1 MSGPISGPSLDMNS
15 SVESVLAQMR
25 TLQSQATALKPLAE
39 LRGEDLATS
48 GASAPAA
55 PGFKEL
61 LSDAL
66 QSVNSLQQ
74 QSSALASGFARGEHQ
89 DLVGTMIA
97 SQKSSIAFQ
106 SVVTARNRM
115 VSAYQDIMNMPI

>member
-1 MSGPISGPSLDMNS
+1 MSNPISGPSADMSS

-25 TLQSQATALKPLAE
+25 AMQSQATALPS
-39 LRGEDLATS
+39 ATALQ
-48 GASAPAA
+48 GADVGAVATA
-55 PGFKEL
+55 RAQTPGFSEL
-61 LSDAL
+61 LSGAL
-66 QSVNSLQQ
+66 QSVSALQQ
-74 QSSALASGFARGEHQ
+74 TSSAMAGGFARGEHQ

-115 VSAYQDIMNMPI
+115 VAAYQDIMNMPI